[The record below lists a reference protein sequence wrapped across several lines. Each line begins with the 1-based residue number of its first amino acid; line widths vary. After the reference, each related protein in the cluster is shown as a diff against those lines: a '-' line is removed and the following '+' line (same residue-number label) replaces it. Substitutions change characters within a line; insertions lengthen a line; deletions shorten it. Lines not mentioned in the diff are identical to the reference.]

1 MSLGYRGPTSVVGVV
16 VVLLLLAT
24 LVCVSALAD
33 DPGPAATASS
43 GGSPGGSPLR
53 LDDYVLNT
61 QSECYKSK
69 RLLSCFKYRF
79 SRYLWSFATGRM
91 NWFAAENS
99 GVESANGLKLVRLA
113 EPKEDDVFPE
123 ARQMSPYD
131 SELVKG
137 AKFLQRSLNTFIAS
151 HGVQVGLGA
160 DSGARFLADDDFE
173 ARGKKK
179 RKWSLILPLAVML
192 KLVHLKLLLKPI
204 LLGVGLIQVL
214 LIGGGLL
221 LFYFFRNT
229 NICKIQPHV
238 IHAHSHISSES
249 SPELTYAAYG
259 GYPSYSASPYNAY
272 SKDWASNRAYSGYSF
287 LDAIDNH
294 KI

>member
-1 MSLGYRGPTSVVGVV
+1 MSQGCGVIAV
-16 VVLLLLAT
+16 AVLLLAI
-24 LVCVSALAD
+24 VCQGAVGEP
-33 DPGPAATASS
+33 DPGPAGTT
-43 GGSPGGSPLR
+43 PTK

-91 NWFAAENS
+91 NWFAAENQA
-99 GVESANGLKLVRLA
+99 VESTGGGLKLVRLN

-123 ARQMSPYD
+123 ARQISPYD
-131 SELVKG
+131 SELIKG

-151 HGVQVGLGA
+151 HGVQVGMGA
-160 DSGARFLADDDFE
+160 ESGARFLADEDFE
-173 ARGKKK
+173 ARGKKQK
-179 RKWSLILPLAVML
+179 QRKWSLILPLAVML

-214 LIGGGLL
+214 LIAGGLL
-221 LFYFFRNT
+221 LFHFFRNT

-249 SPELTYAAYG
+249 SPELSYAAYG
-259 GYPSYSASPYNAY
+259 AYPSYSASPYNAY

>member
-1 MSLGYRGPTSVVGVV
+1 MALGCRVVTVG
-16 VVLLLLAT
+16 VLLLAV
-24 LVCVSALAD
+24 VCGTVVSEPE
-33 DPGPAATASS
+33 PGPSAGPSAGPTK
-43 GGSPGGSPLR
+43 

-69 RLLSCFKYRF
+69 RILSCFKYRF

-91 NWFAAENS
+91 SWFATENS
-99 GVESANGLKLVRLA
+99 AVDSTSGLKLVRLN

-151 HGVQVGLGA
+151 HGVQVGMGA
-160 DSGARFLADDDFE
+160 ESGARFLADDDFE
-173 ARGKKK
+173 ARGKKQK
-179 RKWSLILPLAVML
+179 QRKWSLILPLAVML

-204 LLGVGLIQVL
+204 LLGVGLIQLL
-214 LIGGGLL
+214 LIAGGLL
-221 LFYFFRNT
+221 IFHFFRNT

-238 IHAHSHISSES
+238 IHAHSHIASES
-249 SPELTYAAYG
+249 APELSYAAYG
-259 GYPSYSASPYNAY
+259 AYPSYSASPYNAY
-272 SKDWASNRAYSGYSF
+272 NKDWASNRAYSGYSF

>member
-1 MSLGYRGPTSVVGVV
+1 MLQGYRAIAVG
-16 VVLLLLAT
+16 VLLL
-24 LVCVSALAD
+24 ALSCQGTTGET
-33 DPGPAATASS
+33 DPGPT
-43 GGSPGGSPLR
+43 GTGNSPTK
-53 LDDYVLNT
+53 LDEFVLGT

-79 SRYLWSFATGRM
+79 SRYMWSFATGRA
-91 NWFAAENS
+91 NWFAAES
-99 GVESANGLKLVRLA
+99 EAVEGSNGLKLVRLN

-123 ARQMSPYD
+123 ARQISPYD

-137 AKFLQRSLNTFIAS
+137 AKFLQRALNTFIAS
-151 HGVQVGLGA
+151 HGVQVGMGA
-160 DSGARFLADDDFE
+160 ESGARFLAEDGEFE
-173 ARGKKK
+173 ARGKKQRQ

-214 LIGGGLL
+214 LIAGGLL
-221 LFYFFRNT
+221 IFHFFRNT

-249 SPELTYAAYG
+249 SPELSYAAYG

-272 SKDWASNRAYSGYSF
+272 SKDWANSRAYSGYGF

>member
-1 MSLGYRGPTSVVGVV
+1 MSQGCRVVAVGVL
-16 VVLLLLAT
+16 VLLAVACQGT
-24 LVCVSALAD
+24 VGEP
-33 DPGPAATASS
+33 DPGPAGAAK
-43 GGSPGGSPLR
+43 
-53 LDDYVLNT
+53 LDDFVLNT

-91 NWFAAENS
+91 NWFAAES
-99 GVESANGLKLVRLA
+99 QAATPDGTGGLKLVRLA

-123 ARQMSPYD
+123 ARQISPYD

-151 HGVQVGLGA
+151 HGVQVGVGA
-160 DSGARFLADDDFE
+160 ESGARFLSEDEFE
-173 ARGKKK
+173 ARGKNKK
-179 RKWSLILPLAVML
+179 QRQKWSLILPLAVML

-214 LIGGGLL
+214 LIAGGLL
-221 LFYFFRNT
+221 IFHFFRNT

-238 IHAHSHISSES
+238 IHAHSHIASES
-249 SPELTYAAYG
+249 SPDLSYAAYG
-259 GYPSYSASPYNAY
+259 AYPSYSASPYNAY

>member
-1 MSLGYRGPTSVVGVV
+1 MSQGYGAVVSVG
-16 VVLLLLAT
+16 VLLLL
-24 LVCVSALAD
+24 VLACQGTVGEP
-33 DPGPAATASS
+33 DPGPAGAGTSA
-43 GGSPGGSPLR
+43 PTK

-91 NWFAAENS
+91 NWFAAENQA
-99 GVESANGLKLVRLA
+99 VESTGGLKLVRLN

-123 ARQMSPYD
+123 ARQISPYD
-131 SELVKG
+131 SEVIKG

-151 HGVQVGLGA
+151 HGVQVGMGA
-160 DSGARFLADDDFE
+160 ESGARFLADDDFE
-173 ARGKKK
+173 ARGKKQK
-179 RKWSLILPLAVML
+179 QRKWSLILPLAVML

-214 LIGGGLL
+214 LIAGGLL
-221 LFYFFRNT
+221 LFHFFRNT

-249 SPELTYAAYG
+249 SPELSYAAYG
-259 GYPSYSASPYNAY
+259 AYPSYSASPYNAY

-287 LDAIDNH
+287 LDAIDSH

>member
-1 MSLGYRGPTSVVGVV
+1 MSLGYRVTSVGA
-16 VVLLLLAT
+16 VLLAA

-33 DPGPAATASS
+33 DPGPVAGSAGSS
-43 GGSPGGSPLR
+43 GGGSSLK
-53 LDDYVLNT
+53 LDDYVHNT

-99 GVESANGLKLVRLA
+99 GVEGANGLKLVRLA

-151 HGVQVGLGA
+151 HGVQVGVGA
-160 DSGARFLADDDFE
+160 DSGARFMADDDFE

-179 RKWSLILPLAVML
+179 RKWSMILPLAVML

>member
-1 MSLGYRGPTSVVGVV
+1 MASPGYRVTAVGALTL
-16 VVLLLLAT
+16 VLLLLA
-24 LVCVSALAD
+24 LVCPGVLSD
-33 DPGPAATASS
+33 DPGPVPTPS
-43 GGSPGGSPLR
+43 GGPLK

-69 RLLSCFKYRF
+69 RLVSCFKYRF

-99 GVESANGLKLVRLA
+99 ATVDGASGLKLVRLA

-131 SELVKG
+131 SELLKG

-151 HGVQVGLGA
+151 HGVQVGMGA
-160 DSGARFLADDDFE
+160 ESGARFMADDDFE

-204 LLGVGLIQVL
+204 LLGVGLIQVM

-249 SPELTYAAYG
+249 SPDLSYAAYG
-259 GYPSYSASPYNAY
+259 AYPSYSASPYNAY

>member
-1 MSLGYRGPTSVVGVV
+1 MSQGYGAVAVG
-16 VVLLLLAT
+16 VLLLA
-24 LVCVSALAD
+24 LVCQGAVGEPES
-33 DPGPAATASS
+33 GPAGT
-43 GGSPGGSPLR
+43 GTTPTK

-91 NWFAAENS
+91 NWFASENQA
-99 GVESANGLKLVRLA
+99 VETTGGLKLVRLN

-123 ARQMSPYD
+123 ARQISQYD
-131 SELVKG
+131 SEIIKG

-151 HGVQVGLGA
+151 HGVQVGMGA
-160 DSGARFLADDDFE
+160 ESGARFMADDDFE
-173 ARGKKK
+173 ARGKKQK
-179 RKWSLILPLAVML
+179 QRKWSLILPLAVML

-214 LIGGGLL
+214 LIAGGLL
-221 LFYFFRNT
+221 LFHFFRNT

-249 SPELTYAAYG
+249 SPELSYASYG
-259 GYPSYSASPYNAY
+259 AYPSYSASPYNAY